1 VSDKKGDTIM
11 NAKGKPEV
19 SIIIPT
25 KNSQRVLRDCLNS
38 VFRQSYGNFEVILV
52 DNYSTDD
59 TIKIASDFPVK
70 ILYEDK
76 GTRAAACNLGIASA
90 SGQIVAFTDADCIV
104 PEDWVERI
112 AKHFENADVCIVGGP
127 DLTPNDSSMWERAF
141 GAVQTYIMKFER
153 KFGPVEEIIGCNSSY
168 RKEAV
173 LKVGGFREDLIT
185 TEETELH
192 RRIDRMNCKLLYDP
206 HLTVLHYRRTNLRK
220 FFRQQFRYG
229 LGKGMMLR
237 SDPSAFKISDVIALL
252 SVFIPLALIPT
263 YLLLP
268 DIVQFFFG
276 FLLSLFLIAVATLAL
291 YCSIKERKASLALFV
306 YLPIIIHIAAQG
318 LGHVAG
324 LLKLQRSRR
333 SDRLKCSSS
342 LPAGEKVKTRM
353 DRSLISINF
362 TFRSDLYIILFHKNK
377 H

>member
-1 VSDKKGDTIM
+1 
-11 NAKGKPEV
+11 
-19 SIIIPT
+19 
-25 KNSQRVLRDCLNS
+25 
-38 VFRQSYGNFEVILV
+38 
-52 DNYSTDD
+52 
-59 TIKIASDFPVK
+59 
-70 ILYEDK
+70 
-76 GTRAAACNLGIASA
+76 
-90 SGQIVAFTDADCIV
+90 
-104 PEDWVERI
+104 
-112 AKHFENADVCIVGGP
+112 
-127 DLTPNDSSMWERAF
+127 
-141 GAVQTYIMKFER
+141 
-153 KFGPVEEIIGCNSSY
+153 
-168 RKEAV
+168 
-173 LKVGGFREDLIT
+173 
-185 TEETELH
+185 
-192 RRIDRMNCKLLYDP
+192 
-206 HLTVLHYRRTNLRK
+206 
-220 FFRQQFRYG
+220 
-229 LGKGMMLR
+229 MMLR